1 MHPGAHGGSPA
12 AFDRPSTGSRR
23 RLPGSL
29 RGGPT
34 RKSPPRGSARRRLLA
49 GVPALLLAA
58 AWSGISG
65 AAAQAPADHV
75 VPSRPETVS
84 WGWFPL
90 DKSPVLTI
98 DSGDTVRIDT
108 LSHAGATQDEHPE
121 ASLGALGVSPD
132 EILPDVVD
140 FWASRAGRPRD
151 GRSGHVITGPIAVR
165 SAEPGDVLEVQVLE
179 LATRVPYGVNNTSP
193 TGGVFS
199 PAYPGSRPGDDE
211 RDIGR
216 ARHLI
221 RTGVVNS
228 REVALFGDGIHVPLA
243 PFMGIMAV
251 APDPIVG
258 QPGVTLPGVQA
269 SRPPGRF
276 GGNLDVK
283 DLGAGST
290 LYLPVLQPDALFY
303 VGDPHSAQGDGEVS
317 GTAIEQSLTGR
328 FRFVLHKDRTLTAPR
343 AETHSHYIL
352 MGIDLDLDRALQKA
366 VAEVVAFL
374 VEAHGLSPARALS
387 LASIA
392 VDFQVAEAVDLTQV
406 VTGRIPKGLFGR

>member
-1 MHPGAHGGSPA
+1 MQPGAHGGSPA
-12 AFDRPSTGSRR
+12 AFDRPSTGSRHR
-23 RLPGSL
+23 SP
-29 RGGPT
+29 GPT
-34 RKSPPRGSARRRLLA
+34 HAALA
-49 GVPALLLAA
+49 GVAMFLLTATGPGLTR
-58 AWSGISG
+58 S
-65 AAAQAPADHV
+65 AAAQDPGEHF

-90 DKSPVLTI
+90 DKPPVLTI

-108 LSHAGATQDEHPE
+108 LSHAGATQDEHPD
-121 ASLGALGVSPD
+121 ASLGALGVTPD
-132 EILPDVVD
+132 EILPDVLD
-140 FWASRAGRPRD
+140 FWASRAGRPRE

-165 SAEPGDVLEVQVLE
+165 DAEPGDVLEIQVLE
-179 LATRVPYGVNNTSP
+179 LATRVPYGVNNTGP

-199 PAYPGSRPGDDE
+199 PAYPGSRPDDAE
-211 RDIGR
+211 RDIER

-228 REVALFGDGIHVPLA
+228 REVALFGDGILVPLA

-258 QPGVTLPGVQA
+258 EPGVSVPGVQA

-283 DLGAGST
+283 DLAAGST

-328 FRFVLHKDRTLTAPR
+328 FRFVLHKDRALTAPR
-343 AETHSHYIL
+343 AETHTHYIL

-366 VAEVVAFL
+366 VEEVVAFL
-374 VEAHGLSPARALS
+374 AAEHGLSPARALS

>member
-1 MHPGAHGGSPA
+1 M
-12 AFDRPSTGSRR
+12 
-23 RLPGSL
+23 L
-29 RGGPT
+29 
-34 RKSPPRGSARRRLLA
+34 
-49 GVPALLLAA
+49 
-58 AWSGISG
+58 
-65 AAAQAPADHV
+65 
-75 VPSRPETVS
+75 
-84 WGWFPL
+84 
-90 DKSPVLTI
+90 
-98 DSGDTVRIDT
+98 
-108 LSHAGATQDEHPE
+108 
-121 ASLGALGVSPD
+121 
-132 EILPDVVD
+132 D
-140 FWASRAGRPRD
+140 FWESRAGRPRE

-165 SAEPGDVLEVQVLE
+165 NAEPGDVLEIQVLE
-179 LATRVPYGVNNTSP
+179 MATRVPYGVNNTGP

-199 PAYPGSRPGDDE
+199 PAYPGSRPDDEE

-228 REVALFGDGIHVPLA
+228 REVALFGDGILVPLA

-251 APDPIVG
+251 APDPVVG
-258 QPGVTLPGVQA
+258 EPGVSVPGVQA

-283 DLGAGST
+283 DLTAGST
-290 LYLPVLQPDALFY
+290 LYLPVLQPNALFY

-328 FRFVLHKDRTLTAPR
+328 FRFVLHKDRPLTAPR
-343 AETHSHYIL
+343 AETHTHYIL

-366 VAEVVAFL
+366 VEEVVAFL
-374 VEAHGLSPARALS
+374 VAEHGLSPARALS

-406 VTGRIPKGLFGR
+406 VTGRIPKQLFGTGSP

>member
-1 MHPGAHGGSPA
+1 MQARAHGETLPLS
-12 AFDRPSTGSRR
+12 DRSNARSGRR
-23 RLPGSL
+23 I
-29 RGGPT
+29 RG
-34 RKSPPRGSARRRLLA
+34 RARIVLA
-49 GVPALLLAA
+49 CVSALLLTA
-58 AWSGISG
+58 AWPGT
-65 AAAQAPADHV
+65 AVVATAQDGDHF

-90 DKSPVLTI
+90 DKPPVLTI

-108 LSHAGATQDEHPE
+108 LTHAGATQDEHPD
-121 ASLGALGVSPD
+121 ASLGVLGVTPD
-132 EILPDVVD
+132 EILPDVLD
-140 FWASRAGRPRD
+140 FWESRAGRPRD
-151 GRSGHVITGPIAVR
+151 GRSGHVITGPVAVR
-165 SAEPGDVLEVQVLE
+165 NAQPGDVLEIQVLE
-179 LATRVPYGVNNTSP
+179 IATRVPYGINNTSP

-199 PAYPGSRPGDDE
+199 PAYPGSRPDDGE
-211 RDIGR
+211 RDIAPG
-216 ARHLI
+216 RHLI

-228 REVALFGDGIHVPLA
+228 REVALFADGIHVPLA

-251 APDPIVG
+251 APDPVVG
-258 QPGVTLPGVQA
+258 QPGVTVPGVQA

-283 DLGAGST
+283 DLTAGST

-343 AETHSHYIL
+343 AETHTHYIL
-352 MGIDLDLDRALQKA
+352 MGIDLDLDRALQRA
-366 VAEVVAFL
+366 VEEVVAFL
-374 VEAHGLSPARALS
+374 AAEHGLSPDRALS

-392 VDFQVAEAVDLTQV
+392 VDFHVAEAVDLTQV
-406 VTGRIPKGLFGR
+406 VTGLIPKSLFGR

>member
-1 MHPGAHGGSPA
+1 MLACTHDDSHAPAHG
-12 AFDRPSTGSRR
+12 ST
-23 RLPGSL
+23 P
-29 RGGPT
+29 
-34 RKSPPRGSARRRLLA
+34 ARRHAAGIGERLALA
-49 GVPALLLAA
+49 GASALLLAVT
-58 AWSGISG
+58 SGV
-65 AAAQAPADHV
+65 AAQDREHF

-90 DKSPVLTI
+90 DKAPVLTI

-108 LSHAGATQDEHPE
+108 LSHAGATQDAHPDL
-121 ASLGALGVSPD
+121 SLGVLGVTPD
-132 EILPDVVD
+132 EILPDVLD
-140 FWASRAGRPRD
+140 FWASRAGRPRE
-151 GRSGHVITGPIAVR
+151 GRSGHVITGPIAMR
-165 SAEPGDVLEVQVLE
+165 NAEPGDVLEVQVLD

-199 PAYPGSRPGDDE
+199 PGYPGSRPDDSA
-211 RDIGR
+211 RDIEQG
-216 ARHLI
+216 RHLI
-221 RTGVVNS
+221 RTGIVNS
-228 REVALFGDGIHVPLA
+228 REVALFADGIHVPLA

-251 APDPIVG
+251 APDPVVG
-258 QPGVTLPGVQA
+258 EPGVTVPGVQA

-283 DLGAGST
+283 DLTAGST

-328 FRFVLHKDRTLTAPR
+328 FRFVLHKDRPLSAPR
-343 AETHSHYIL
+343 AETATHYVL

-366 VAEVVAFL
+366 VDEVVAFL
-374 VEAHGLSPARALS
+374 AEEHGLSPDRALS

-392 VDFQVAEAVDLTQV
+392 VDFHVAEAVDLTQV
-406 VTGRIPKGLFGR
+406 VTGRIPKSLFRR